1 MIRRS
6 RESVAAARL
15 AGLLVLLPLA
25 LAMLAYAFDLVNRL
39 LGPGSLVGPFFAAPG
54 YPFAGHPGWRR
65 QLLGTIYLLG
75 VLHHPGPRAG
85 ACAGPGADRKGREAT
100 RSGRRAAILATDGSP
115 TSP

>member
-54 YPFAGHPGWRR
+54 YPFAGHPGWRICAAPQCCSAPYTCWECSTTPVR
-65 QLLGTIYLLG
+65 
-75 VLHHPGPRAG
+75 VLERARALERIVGP
-85 ACAGPGADRKGREAT
+85 
-100 RSGRRAAILATDGSP
+100 
-115 TSP
+115 